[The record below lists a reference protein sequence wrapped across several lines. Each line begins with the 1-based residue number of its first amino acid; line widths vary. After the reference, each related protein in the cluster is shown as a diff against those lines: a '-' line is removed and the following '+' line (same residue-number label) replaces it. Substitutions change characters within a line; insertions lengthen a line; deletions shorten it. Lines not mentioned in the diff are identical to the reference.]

1 MKRELQKQ
9 RKDKIEMRKEL
20 TETKNQV
27 IALMQHLG
35 YVTSSSHRSLSSPHN
50 NENEDDD
57 DSDHTEDSDNYYFI
71 LYLVY

>member
-1 MKRELQKQ
+1 
-9 RKDKIEMRKEL
+9 MRKEL
-20 TETKNQV
+20 AETKNQV